1 MPEPI
6 GTRIQIAVLLALSA
20 GSSLAGLQL
29 AFGALPEP
37 ASTGQPKG
45 APALAGVAVASYGT
59 SPPLA
64 LHLQARGAWQRW
76 ALTPAGTRI
85 PLQLSLIP
93 INVRNR
99 LDLSIT
105 AITSNDPG
113 LKNLVLKQRRERTIT
128 GTPPL
133 KLAIGQLSGP
143 TGSTAPRT
151 AAQTCVVMPSPTHR
165 HGATGIHY
173 EQLVKA
179 IVARNSALSEP
190 RPLSKVAGFAG
201 LGPQGRWSCL
211 FVSLSAAGRGKAIEQ
226 QLIHT
231 LQQLI
236 GDLTSQAR

>member
-1 MPEPI
+1 M
-6 GTRIQIAVLLALSA
+6 
-20 GSSLAGLQL
+20 SSL
-29 AFGALPEP
+29 
-37 ASTGQPKG
+37 
-45 APALAGVAVASYGT
+45 GT

-64 LHLQARGAWQRW
+64 LHPQARGAWQRW

-105 AITSNDPG
+105 AINSNDPG
-113 LKNLVLKQRRERTIT
+113 LKNLALKQRRERTIA

-133 KLAIGQLSGP
+133 QLAIGQLQEP
-143 TGSTAPRT
+143 TGSTAPST

-173 EQLVKA
+173 DQLVKA

-190 RPLSKVAGFAG
+190 GPLSKVAGFAG
-201 LGPQGRWSCL
+201 LGPQSRWSCL
-211 FVSLSAAGRGKAIEQ
+211 FVSLSAPGRGQAVEQ
-226 QLIHT
+226 QLIQT
-231 LQQLI
+231 LQPLI
-236 GDLTSQAR
+236 GDLTSRAR